1 VLLDGA
7 ATAEELTA
15 GGKSTPV
22 FEAMIDS
29 ARTIATE
36 LQKSAAAAKTSF
48 IWRIAR
54 FLFGSQPI

>member
-1 VLLDGA
+1 
-7 ATAEELTA
+7 
-15 GGKSTPV
+15 
-22 FEAMIDS
+22 MIDS

-36 LQKSAAAAKTSF
+36 LQKSAAAAKMSF